1 MSLYQLAPE
10 ILLYVFRLL
19 SPAFFRQ
26 DARRL
31 LVSRQWYQ
39 LARPVLLQDLDFSA
53 ESLRN
58 FVLASN
64 KVGMIRSIRN
74 HVKTLSLAL
83 DGFENWHSAQFEPS
97 STELSG
103 IDLQTMNT
111 WTSEL
116 NDFLVALAGILQQCT
131 RLQSLKLEAR
141 PEGHGPRAALPRRDY
156 LMASPLAS
164 LVFISRLICLETDT
178 GGTHL
183 IQNNT
188 SKMHLCTNI
197 NKMLP
202 TLRRLRCRTSDICPR
217 ILDVPG
223 NGALISLEDFVINL
237 RLSEMSYSDTSYR
250 YPIRCEHIPGDSFPQ
265 LKADVE
271 SHAREVVRMMKNPR
285 IARIVSHTFPG
296 VKMNS
301 FNAITGRRMLLS
313 SAAPWDA
320 DGDEIEERIV
330 VQDLFDSDS
339 SSEEYLL

>member
-1 MSLYQLAPE
+1 MSLYQLPPE
-10 ILLYVFRLL
+10 ILIYVFRLL
-19 SPAFFRQ
+19 GSAFFRQ

-53 ESLRN
+53 ESLRR

-74 HVKTLSLAL
+74 HVRTLSLAL

-103 IDLQTMNT
+103 IDLQTTDT
-111 WTSEL
+111 WTSEV

-141 PEGHGPRAALPRRDY
+141 PEGHGPWAGFSRRNY

-164 LVFISRLICLETDT
+164 LVFISSLTCLEIDT

-188 SKMHLCTNI
+188 CNIHLCTNI

-202 TLRRLRCRTSDICPR
+202 TLRRLRCRTRDICPH

-223 NGALISLEDFVINL
+223 NGPLISLEDFVINL
-237 RLSEMSYSDTSYR
+237 SLSEMSS
-250 YPIRCEHIPGDSFPQ
+250 
-265 LKADVE
+265 
-271 SHAREVVRMMKNPR
+271 
-285 IARIVSHTFPG
+285 
-296 VKMNS
+296 
-301 FNAITGRRMLLS
+301 
-313 SAAPWDA
+313 
-320 DGDEIEERIV
+320 
-330 VQDLFDSDS
+330 
-339 SSEEYLL
+339 